1 MLDNFF
7 NWVRADVSVSWQ
19 IISAAMGLFVGGL
32 WTALVF
38 FQKVLSESEQKR
50 FDRYRLLIKE
60 INEGRG
66 NDGSIY
72 IAYQLDAVYELR
84 FHRKYY
90 SRSLWL
96 LSRLKCDWANSK
108 KASYD
113 IEHLNEI
120 DQTIDYIR
128 HRNNLLSRI
137 AMYGANSLSF
147 FRLRKNYMANYK
159 VPPNTSS

>member
-1 MLDNFF
+1 MLDSFF
-7 NWVRADVSVSWQ
+7 NWFKTDVSGSWQ
-19 IISAAMGLFVGGL
+19 ITSAAIGLFVGGL

-50 FDRYRLLIKE
+50 FDRYRLLVKE

-66 NDGSIY
+66 DDGHVY

-90 SRSLWL
+90 PRSLWL
-96 LSRLKCDWANSK
+96 LSRLKCDWTKSGDS
-108 KASYD
+108 SYD

-128 HRNNLLSRI
+128 HRGNQISRI
-137 AMYGANSLSF
+137 AFCVLNFLRFY
-147 FRLRKNYMANYK
+147 RLRKNYMSNYK
-159 VPPNTSS
+159 VPPDNNP